1 METHKQKGDK
11 GEELA
16 AQFLEKKGYKIINRN
31 WRFFH
36 KELDL
41 VAKHNNELIIIEV
54 KTRMAGSLIPPHEA
68 VNKKKQRFIIDAA
81 NSYIEKHN
89 VNLDVRFDIVTVVY
103 NGNNIEI
110 EHIENAFY
118 PKVK

>member
-1 METHKQKGDK
+1 METHKDTGNR

-16 AQFLEKKGYKIINRN
+16 AQFLEKKGYKILNRN

-41 VAKHNNELIIIEV
+41 VALYDNELIIVEV
-54 KTRMAGSLIPPHEA
+54 KTRMFGSLIAPHEA

-103 NGNNIEI
+103 KADKIEI

-118 PKVK
+118 PRVK